1 MSSNRGIVEKI
12 ASSGMIWSGEMT
24 TDIRSLFFKSLESA
38 RSSITISAFS
48 MGHENSDVKEF
59 FKIIQNKLVGRKKV
73 MIIVNDDENLKKFSR
88 TKLLLFSEKFPENFT
103 LRLFDPTRRGEK
115 HMILHSKLTIID
127 RKFALVGS
135 ANISRQALEHNYEM
149 MIKISG
155 KSVSMMDDM
164 MIRLSQ
170 AIEEGD
176 DY

>member
-1 MSSNRGIVEKI
+1 MTSNWGLVEKI
-12 ASSGMIWSGEMT
+12 ASSGLIWSGEMT
-24 TDIRSLFFKSLESA
+24 TDIRSLFFKSLKSA
-38 RSSITISAFS
+38 KSSITISAFS
-48 MGHENSDVKEF
+48 MGNKNSDVIEF
-59 FKIIQNKLVGRKKV
+59 FEIIQNKLLGRKKV
-73 MIIVNDDENLKKFSR
+73 MIIANDDENLKKFSR
-88 TKLLLFSEKFPENFT
+88 TKLLLLSENFPEDFT
-103 LRLFDPTRRGEK
+103 LRLFDPKRGGK

-176 DY
+176 NY

>member
-12 ASSGMIWSGEMT
+12 ASSGMLWSGEMT
-24 TDIRSLFFKSLESA
+24 TDIRSLFFKSLQSA
-38 RSSITISAFS
+38 RRSITISAFS
-48 MGHENSDVKEF
+48 MGNENSDVEEF
-59 FKIIQNKLVGRKKV
+59 FEIIQNKLVGRKKV

-88 TKLLLFSEKFPENFT
+88 TKLLLLAEKFPENFT
-103 LRLFDPTRRGEK
+103 LRLFDPKREGK

-127 RKFALVGS
+127 RTFALIGS

-155 KSVSMMDDM
+155 TSVSMMDDM

-176 DY
+176 NY